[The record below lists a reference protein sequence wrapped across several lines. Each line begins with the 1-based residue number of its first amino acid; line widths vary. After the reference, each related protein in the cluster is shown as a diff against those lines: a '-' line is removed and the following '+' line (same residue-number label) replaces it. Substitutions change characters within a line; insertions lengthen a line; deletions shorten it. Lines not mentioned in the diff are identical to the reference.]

1 MKGGTTFYFVTN
13 GIDAGL
19 KKAVAE
25 ADGKDVRLG
34 GGVSTVREYVKAGLV
49 DEIHL
54 AIIPT
59 LLGAGEHLL
68 SGIDLAKMGY
78 RCAEYVPSAR
88 AAHVVL
94 RKQTE

>member
-1 MKGGTTFYFVTN
+1 MD
-13 GIDAGL
+13 I
-19 KKAVAE
+19 
-25 ADGKDVRLG
+25 RLG

-59 LLGAGEHLL
+59 LIGAGEPLL

-78 RCAEYVPSAR
+78 RCIEYAPSTR

-94 RKQTE
+94 RKQTT